1 MERCLK
7 VTMVV
12 AAVMLMQQLWV
23 VAVAQGQSL
32 ETAVGRVPGPE
43 NAASALGKP
52 GTVAIQPGG
61 ADETGNPALRGERR
75 PLYRLHKSDVLE
87 IGFTFSPEFNQ
98 TLSVQPDGYIALK
111 GIGIIFAEGQ
121 TLAELK
127 DAIYKTYAPTLH
139 NPEVTIALKEFDKP
153 YFIAGGEVA
162 RPGKYELRS
171 DTTVNEAVAMAG
183 GFTQQ
188 ARHSQVLL
196 FRRIT
201 NEIVEARIINVKKM
215 LQSHDLGEDMHLQ
228 AGDLVFVPQ
237 STISKIKKY
246 MPVPSLGMYMNG
258 SQF

>member
-1 MERCLK
+1 MERCFK

-23 VAVAQGQSL
+23 AAVAQGQSL
-32 ETAVGRVPGPE
+32 ETDVGRVPGPGD
-43 NAASALGKP
+43 AMGVLGKP

-61 ADETGNPALRGERR
+61 ADEKGNPALRGERR

-87 IGFTFSPEFNQ
+87 IEFTFSPEFNQ

-111 GIGIIFAEGQ
+111 GIGIVYAEGQ

-127 DAIYKTYAPTLH
+127 DTIYKAYSPTLH
-139 NPEVTIALKEFDKP
+139 NPEVTITLKEFDKP
-153 YFIAGGEVA
+153 YFIAGGEVG

-196 FRRIT
+196 FRRVT
-201 NEIVEARIINVKKM
+201 NEVVEARIINLKKM
-215 LQSHDLGEDMHLQ
+215 LRTHDLGEDMHLQ
-228 AGDLVFVPQ
+228 PGDLVFIPQ
-237 STISKIKKY
+237 STISKIRKY
-246 MPVPSLGMYMNG
+246 LPLPSLGMYMNG